1 ARREAALESLDDD
14 HAAAATRTRVRGLG
28 AVGICGLGLC
38 RRHGEQFARSGD
50 VVGARAA
57 GEQSVVTDAVE
68 ALRQNVDEEAADELA
83 GGQCHDLVALATIGT
98 IVLPSEGDAVVA

>member
-1 ARREAALESLDDD
+1 MARREAALEPFDDD
-14 HAAAATRTRVRGLG
+14 HAAAATRTRVRGRLGLVGLG

-38 RRHGEQFARSGD
+38 RRHGEQFARSGG

-68 ALRQNVDEEAADELA
+68 ALRQNVDEES
-83 GGQCHDLVALATIGT
+83 GG
-98 IVLPSEGDAVVA
+98 